1 MAATIVPMAS
11 IEERHSKAS
20 GAVSYRVIWRDK
32 GQRYTQ
38 TFADRDAARQWKA
51 ILERTNHDTA
61 KAERAV
67 LSAASSSPTVKE
79 AGVRHIAG
87 LTNLTPYTL
96 QVYER
101 QVRLHIAPTLGHLP
115 VDQVTRD
122 DVAEWVMHMRDK
134 GLSPKTITNVHGLMS
149 SIFATA
155 VLRNW
160 CAANPC
166 AGARLPKVS
175 KRDDK
180 KEFLSHGEF
189 ALLLSKVDP
198 HFRPF
203 VMFLVGTGLRFSEAT
218 ALTSADFQDAGGGEY
233 LVTVSKAWKED
244 RVKGR
249 YVGDPKSDAAHR
261 VVQMDATTAH
271 AVAPL
276 VGSARAGDPVFTMKR
291 GGALTTQ
298 QFRRKVWLPAVD
310 AAQSAGLRRS
320 PRPHDLRHTFASWQ
334 LTSGAVSMDELAKIM
349 GHESSK
355 TTYAVYYHLMPDSRR
370 QAASAM
376 TDIMGRVQAAVEA
389 GTSMPALTS

>member
-1 MAATIVPMAS
+1 MAS

-32 GQRYTQ
+32 GQRNTQ
-38 TFADRDAARQWKA
+38 TFADRDAARQWKDV
-51 ILERTNHDTA
+51 LERTGHDSA

-67 LSAASSSPTVKE
+67 LSAASPSPTVKD
-79 AGVRHIAG
+79 AGARHIAS

-101 QVRLHIAPTLGHLP
+101 QVRLHISPTLGHLP

-149 SIFATA
+149 SIFSTA

-166 AGARLPKVS
+166 SGARLPKVS

-180 KEFLSHGEF
+180 RQFLSHGEF

-203 VMFLVGTGLRFSEAT
+203 IMLLAGTGLRFSEAT

-244 RVKGR
+244 RAKGR

-276 VGSARAGDPVFTMKR
+276 VGAARASEPVFMMKR

-298 QFRRKVWLPAVD
+298 QFRRKVWLPAVE
-310 AAQSAGLRRS
+310 AAQAAGLRKS

-334 LTSGAVSMDELAKIM
+334 LTAGAVSMDELAKIM

-355 TTYAVYYHLMPDSRR
+355 TTYSVYYHLMPDSRR
-370 QAASAM
+370 QAASTM
-376 TDIMGRVQAAVEA
+376 SGIMGRVQAAVGA
-389 GTSMPALTS
+389 ATDAPALTA